1 MEWIVGIY
9 VAIGL
14 FKVWGKLVAE
24 VVDKPMWMYTQKNP
38 VLWSLSLVVYV
49 LIWPLAKG

>member
-1 MEWIVGIY
+1 MEWFIGIY

-14 FKVWGKLVAE
+14 YKVWGKLLADPS
-24 VVDKPMWMYTQKNP
+24 DKPIWMYAQRNT
-38 VLWSLSLVVYV
+38 VLWGLNFVLYV